1 MKKLFPILLAF
12 YLSKGL
18 TGLSADL
25 NHITVNPEGISG
37 ETVQQRVA
45 MDGKAIR
52 VDSFRLSIIPPSSG
66 VQFYGDGIIFLSHS
80 KDETRML
87 QEHVSFGTPQTSY
100 GLFNDSAIIDQR
112 LFIPSSPFPYPSEA
126 ITFNRD
132 YTLMLYT
139 MRTRS
144 DPAEKIWMARYS
156 GGESKR
162 DRWLF
167 ETRPLDFCTG
177 SSTYTHPALSADGNL
192 LVFSSNMPGTAGEMD
207 LFMTTREGDG
217 WREPVNMGK
226 YINSAGNE
234 LFPFLDTEN
243 NLWFSS
249 DGRGGFGG
257 YDIYMCRFDGKAWSY
272 PVNLTQAVNTPD
284 DDIAFTINRSD
295 GRTAFYT
302 TRESSRRRNMQLYR
316 VSLDPL
322 YITAGLKDLTDA
334 FTATAVA
341 DRAMEKYITEAL
353 TSEISV
359 IAAREEL
366 KSEPVIKV
374 PETKPEQ
381 TDAVSRKEKAQPED
395 KIAEAIAGELKTE
408 DKKTVPEPE
417 KKAEPAAPKQPVQTA
432 TPAASKAASDGLI
445 YRVQFSAS
453 MKPVGPFQ
461 VTVDDKNYTTY
472 EYLYAGGYRSCAGE
486 FNTLREATALQNAM
500 RKAGFEQAFVVA
512 FRNGERVVNFR

>member
-12 YLSKGL
+12 CLSKGL

-25 NHITVNPEGISG
+25 NHITENPGGISG
-37 ETVQQRVA
+37 ETAQQRIPA
-45 MDGKAIR
+45 DGKAIR

-80 KDETRML
+80 KVETRML
-87 QEHVSFGTPQTSY
+87 QEHVSFGTLQTSY
-100 GLFNDSAIIDQR
+100 GLFNDSSIIDQR

-132 YTLMLYT
+132 FTLMLYT

-144 DPAEKIWMARYS
+144 DPAEKIWMAQYS

-162 DRWLF
+162 DRWIF
-167 ETRPLDFCTG
+167 ETRPLDFCKG

-192 LVFSSNMPGTAGEMD
+192 LIFSSNMPGTAGEMD
-207 LFMTTREGDG
+207 LFMTMREGDG

-226 YINSAGNE
+226 YINTAGNE

-257 YDIYMCRFDGKAWSY
+257 YDIFMCRYDGRAWSY
-272 PVNLTQAVNTPD
+272 PVNLTQTVNTPD

-302 TRESSRRRNMQLYR
+302 TRESSRRRTLQLYR
-316 VSLDPL
+316 VSLDPG
-322 YITAGLKDLTDA
+322 YITAELKNLTDA

-341 DRAMEKYITEAL
+341 DRAMEKYITESL
-353 TSEISV
+353 PSKTSV
-359 IAAREEL
+359 VAAREEL
-366 KSEPVIKV
+366 KTEPVVKA

-381 TDAVSRKEKAQPED
+381 IAAVTRKEEAPPGD
-395 KIAEAIAGELKTE
+395 KIAEAITGDLKAG

-417 KKAEPAAPKQPVQTA
+417 KKTEPVAAKQPVQMA
-432 TPAASKAASDGLI
+432 APTPARQASDELL

-461 VTVDDKNYTTY
+461 ITIDGKNYTTY

-486 FNTLREATALQNAM
+486 FSTLREATALQNAM
-500 RKAGFEQAFVVA
+500 RKAGFDQAFVVA